1 MITSD
6 KVITLEDILSLV
18 DKSAYHTVVISDE
31 DGECICYIYN
41 EPEELKT
48 SLSQTEEEVN
58 EALAPY
64 LDRRVRDIWGSYEGI
79 HIVLYGKKVPDG
91 EH

>member
-6 KVITLEDILSLV
+6 KIITLEDILSLV

-41 EPEELKT
+41 EPEEFKT
-48 SLSQTEEEVN
+48 SLSQTKEEV
-58 EALAPY
+58 APY

-91 EH
+91 EY